1 MAVDI
6 EKRRHYHRHYMRLR
20 RAKER
25 ELAPAPDVEKFLE
38 EWKSLFN
45 VAEAASLLQV
55 CPETVRRW
63 CRRGLLA
70 HVQVGEKG
78 HIGIPAAALD
88 GCKRGGWRRL
98 LNRLK

>member
-6 EKRRHYHRHYMRLR
+6 ERRRAYHKHYMRLR

-25 ELAPAPDVEKFLE
+25 ELANPPVVKDFLE

-70 HVQVGEKG
+70 HVQVGERG
-78 HIGIPAAALD
+78 RIGIPASALD